1 MIKQNWNKEIVQET
15 VVYAMEVHKNLTMK
29 GNENIPF
36 SGHFVNVMLNA
47 LNFVENKKSIDK
59 TLIIQL
65 ALLHDSIED
74 AGLKYEDIKSKFGL
88 DVADGVMALSR
99 NEEIPYD
106 KQIEDCIV
114 RIKKLRKE
122 VAIVKMADRLF
133 NIRSRAKNWSKEKCD
148 RYKIEAQ
155 LICDELGYASK
166 NLKKA
171 LQKAINVY

>member
-1 MIKQNWNKEIVQET
+1 MIKQSWVKET
-15 VVYAMEVHKNLTMK
+15 VYETVMYAMEVHKELSMK
-29 GNENIPF
+29 GNDKIPF

-47 LNFVENKKSIDK
+47 LNFTTKDKNIDR

-74 AGLKYEDIKSKFGL
+74 AGLTYEELNQKFGKV
-88 DVADGVMALSR
+88 VADGVLALSR
-99 NEEIPYD
+99 NEEIPYE
-106 KQIEDCIV
+106 KQIADCII
-114 RIKKLRKE
+114 RIKQLSKE

-133 NIRSRAKNWSKEKCD
+133 NIRHRAKNWSKEKQD

-171 LQKAINVY
+171 LQEAIKEY